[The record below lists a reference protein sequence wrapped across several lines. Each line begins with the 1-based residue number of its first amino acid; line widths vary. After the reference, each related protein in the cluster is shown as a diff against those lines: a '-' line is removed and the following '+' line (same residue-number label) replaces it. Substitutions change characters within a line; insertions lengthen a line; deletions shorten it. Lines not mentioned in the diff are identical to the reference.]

1 MGNSC
6 STSKYVWATRD
17 GQGDAFT
24 KKFLSAEGVFVTTYF
39 LWIWA
44 HKGDER
50 KKELKQLIENIGER
64 AKQCDFS
71 CITL

>member
-1 MGNSC
+1 MQYF
-6 STSKYVWATRD
+6 YVWAIRD

-24 KKFLSAEGVFVTTYF
+24 KKILSAEGVFVTTYF
-39 LWIWA
+39 LWVWA
-44 HKGDER
+44 CEGYER
-50 KKELKQLIENIGER
+50 KKELKKLTENTGEK